1 MELTQK
7 RIYEDIGEIKETIEC
22 SKRKFSG
29 PYKLFLGYGILQGAL
44 LIFNLVGNIVLGL
57 SSGNAYFNF
66 ATEAAVSVIT
76 IVLYL
81 MVYKSERNTSNRY
94 YLIAISIWGI
104 IAVAL
109 PFLLFSA
116 RLAVAFCG
124 NDSAVEMLQV
134 LADYKMLANMVLVC
148 VAIIMVGYITDKRWM
163 LALSILTLFV
173 FVITRVMPA
182 TGIAIPIKGNMEM
195 EIALYSIVYYVFNVL
210 GYIGLGLLLKHQE
223 KKSGNI

>member
-94 YLIAISIWGI
+94 YLIPESVKLNASQ
-104 IAVAL
+104 
-109 PFLLFSA
+109 STK
-116 RLAVAFCG
+116 
-124 NDSAVEMLQV
+124 S
-134 LADYKMLANMVLVC
+134 
-148 VAIIMVGYITDKRWM
+148 
-163 LALSILTLFV
+163 
-173 FVITRVMPA
+173 
-182 TGIAIPIKGNMEM
+182 
-195 EIALYSIVYYVFNVL
+195 LYF
-210 GYIGLGLLLKHQE
+210 
-223 KKSGNI
+223 